1 MAAGLGS
8 MFLGAQAV
16 HLYYRPLDDM
26 KTVIDELKKVKQ
38 KQLEAEKGEIGD
50 GHSQAVDD
58 RDHAETKSL
67 PETVADKAFVTS

>member
-26 KTVIDELKKVKQ
+26 KTVIDELKRVKQ
-38 KQLEAEKGEIGD
+38 KQLGAEKEKEETGN
-50 GHSQAVDD
+50 GHSQVVDL
-58 RDHAETKSL
+58 RDNAETKTL
-67 PETVADKAFVTS
+67 PETAT